1 MTMNTKGSATVA
13 FVVGAV
19 AGGVTAL
26 LLAPQSGAQ
35 LRRRIKN
42 GAGEL
47 NTARARL
54 NERLSKAAREKT
66 GAVTSAVTEAK
77 GAYKDE
83 LERRRHVDSADSVAR
98 KTGA

>member
-1 MTMNTKGSATVA
+1 MNTKGSATMA

-26 LLAPQSGAQ
+26 LLAPQNGQQ

-47 NTARARL
+47 KTARARL
-54 NERLSKAAREKT
+54 TERLDKNAREKT
-66 GAVTSAVTEAK
+66 GVIAGAVTEAK
-77 GAYKDE
+77 STYKDE
-83 LERRRHVDSADSVAR
+83 LERRRLDNVDSVAR